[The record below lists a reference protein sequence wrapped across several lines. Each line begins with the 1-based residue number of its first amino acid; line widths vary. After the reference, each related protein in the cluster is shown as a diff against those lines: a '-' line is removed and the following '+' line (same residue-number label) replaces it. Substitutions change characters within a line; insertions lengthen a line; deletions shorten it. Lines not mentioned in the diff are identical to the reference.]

1 MLYICAHMRVPV
13 LVRVCHGVHVR
24 VCARVRKCVCM
35 CVGVCVRAMGNCDGA
50 HH

>member
-1 MLYICAHMRVPV
+1 MRVPV